1 MINKAVSKNR
11 KEFVEG
17 RIDITKAMGRCNYR
31 KSENKFNCKNCANAY
46 YTNGAS
52 FLGCNML
59 SQITGNAE
67 IVSRKKICD
76 RYVNYYMSTK
86 NKEVKNEQF

>member
-1 MINKAVSKNR
+1 MIDK
-11 KEFVEG
+11 
-17 RIDITKAMGRCNYR
+17 
-31 KSENKFNCKNCANAY
+31 
-46 YTNGAS
+46 TNGAS

-76 RYVNYYMSTK
+76 SYVNYYMSTK
-86 NKEVKNEQF
+86 KKEDKKTLDK

>member
-1 MINKAVSKNR
+1 MNTVSKER

-17 RIDITKAMGRCNYR
+17 RIAITKAMSTSNYR

-52 FLGCNML
+52 FLGCNAL
-59 SQITGNAE
+59 SQVTGNAE

-86 NKEVKNEQF
+86 KEEVK

>member
-1 MINKAVSKNR
+1 MIDKVVSKNR
-11 KEFVEG
+11 QEFVEG
-17 RIDITKAMGRCNYR
+17 RIDITKAMSKNNYR
-31 KSENKFNCKNCANAY
+31 KSEDKFNCKNCANAY

-76 RYVNYYMSTK
+76 RYVNYYMSTQK
-86 NKEVKNEQF
+86 KDVK